1 MSITE
6 LVATNVARDIGN
18 LPRARG
24 PLTDSLFKA
33 LRRSPGSMSD
43 DVADQL
49 FVDDPLFGEDTPL
62 ALYTLYE
69 LHYRGFLDVA
79 EGWEWDPNC
88 LELRRNLERAFI
100 RQLRHDV
107 AGAYGATPVEPNDVV
122 QTLRG
127 LMTSAGPSLSTFM
140 SVDGTPQH
148 MREFGIH
155 RSPYQGKEADPHTWA
170 IPRLKGQSKAALVLI
185 QFGEYGDGRTSK
197 MHAELF
203 SDALEAMGLER
214 RCSAH
219 LDAVPG
225 ASISAVNLVSLFGLH
240 RRWRGALIGHLALFE
255 MCAVNAM
262 GDQVDAMRRLGMDGA
277 IPFYEA
283 HVESDVAHERIA
295 LNEMVGGLLVDE
307 PSLSDDVVFGAR
319 ALDLLERRFAER
331 LLAAWSLGESSL
343 HHGEQW
349 RSRTLEVSATTAK
362 YYSSPHLGR

>member
-1 MSITE
+1 MSTSE
-6 LVATNVARDIGN
+6 LSATDLASDVCE
-18 LPRARG
+18 LPQARG
-24 PLTDSLFKA
+24 PMTESLFKA
-33 LRRSPGSMSD
+33 LVRSPGSMSD
-43 DVADQL
+43 AVADQL
-49 FVDDPLFGEDTPL
+49 FVDCPLFGEDTPL
-62 ALYTLYE
+62 ALYSLYE
-69 LHYRGFLDVA
+69 LHYRGFLNVA
-79 EGWEWDPNC
+79 EGWEWDSNC

-100 RQLRHDV
+100 RQLRHEVKTIYGSVTV
-107 AGAYGATPVEPNDVV
+107 APDDVV
-122 QTLRG
+122 QALRE

-185 QFGEYGDGRTSK
+185 QFGEYGDGQTSK

-214 RCSAH
+214 RCGAH

-225 ASISAVNLVSLFGLH
+225 ASLSAVNLVSLFGLH

-255 MCAVNAM
+255 MCAVDLM
-262 GDQVDAMRRLGMDGA
+262 SHQVDAMRRLGMDGA

-283 HVESDVAHERIA
+283 HVASDVAHERIA

-319 ALDLLERRFAER
+319 ALDLIERKFAER
-331 LLAAWSLGESSL
+331 LLSAWSVGESSL
-343 HHGEQW
+343 RRCEQQSP
-349 RSRTLEVSATTAK
+349 RDFQASAMTPMFFLT
-362 YYSSPHLGR
+362 

>member
-1 MSITE
+1 MCD
-6 LVATNVARDIGN
+6 A
-18 LPRARG
+18 
-24 PLTDSLFKA
+24 
-33 LRRSPGSMSD
+33 
-43 DVADQL
+43 VADQL
-49 FVDDPLFGEDTPL
+49 FEDDPLFGEDTPL
-62 ALYTLYE
+62 ALYSLYE
-69 LHYRGFLDVA
+69 LHYRGFLNVA

-100 RQLRHDV
+100 RQLRHEVTASYDSSTIAPDEV
-107 AGAYGATPVEPNDVV
+107 VGA
-122 QTLRG
+122 LREM
-127 LMTSAGPSLSTFM
+127 MTSAGPSLSTFM

-214 RCSAH
+214 RCGAH

-225 ASISAVNLVSLFGLH
+225 ASLSAVNLVSLFGLH

-255 MCAVNAM
+255 MCAVDQM
-262 GDQVDAMRRLGMDGA
+262 SHQVDAMHRLGMDGA

-283 HVESDVAHERIA
+283 HVASDVAHERIA

-307 PSLSDDVVFGAR
+307 PDLCDDVMFGAR
-319 ALDLLERRFAER
+319 ALDLIERRFAKR
-331 LLAAWSLGESSL
+331 LLSAWSRGESSL
-343 HHGEQW
+343 RRCEQW
-349 RSRTLEVSATTAK
+349 PPRDYHSTAMVPMFL
-362 YYSSPHLGR
+362 SSVA